1 MKQLIGALLFFL
13 LLPVQ
18 SWAAVAFADISAAAS
33 GAGSAAPAYSASTAN
48 GDLLV
53 ICLAHKYPA
62 ASTPSTPAN
71 WTAPAN
77 NYGRGDDGLGT
88 GTNDQGETAATIF
101 YRVASGGCCTSGT
114 ETVTITSGNAAD
126 AYMVRFTNATGV
138 WDVAAASGGDASRG
152 ANWSAAM
159 GTDPGI
165 TTNDMVV
172 VCSARSEGSV
182 ISASAEAI
190 TAASA
195 TFGSETERGDQGT
208 STGDNVGIVVSTH
221 AVTGGP
227 ATGNATY
234 TFTSATSSSGGTAI
248 LRIRESNAA
257 PAAVGGSS
265 GALGIILQ

>member
-1 MKQLIGALLFFL
+1 MLGDVHTMKQLIGALLFFL

-62 ASTPSTPAN
+62 ASTPTTPAN
-71 WTAPAN
+71 WTAP
-77 NYGRGDDGLGT
+77 

-101 YRVASGGCCTSGT
+101 YRVASAGCCTSGT

-182 ISASAEAI
+182 ISASAEAL

-248 LRIRESNAA
+248 LRIRESSAA